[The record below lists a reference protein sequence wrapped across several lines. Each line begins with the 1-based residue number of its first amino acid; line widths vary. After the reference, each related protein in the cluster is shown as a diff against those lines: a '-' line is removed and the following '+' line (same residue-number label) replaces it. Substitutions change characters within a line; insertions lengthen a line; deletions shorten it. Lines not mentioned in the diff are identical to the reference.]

1 MWRCLLILRLAVL
14 MQYRHVMDRQT
25 DGRTDRQTHDD
36 SVYRASI
43 ASRGKNGKL
52 YTWSNSTVSVSELAA
67 LDRVYMQLKH

>member
-1 MWRCLLILRLAVL
+1 VALFADPTFSRFDAIPAC
-14 MQYRHVMDRQT
+14 DGQT